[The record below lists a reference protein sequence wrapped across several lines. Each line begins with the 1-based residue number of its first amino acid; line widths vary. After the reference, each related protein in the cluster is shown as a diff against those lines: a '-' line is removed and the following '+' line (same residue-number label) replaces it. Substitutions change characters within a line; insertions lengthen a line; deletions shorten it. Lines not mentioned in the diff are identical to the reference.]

1 MPLVLGQKER
11 NQQQQQLW
19 EEHPTYGYYFAKQNE
34 IPQEVCELILYHHER
49 LDGSGFPKIKGGD
62 EIPICAQI
70 IGLCSQ
76 YDEQITVQH
85 LPPYMAIEEIYG
97 ISGIHFDS
105 RVVQA
110 FVNNI
115 PVYPLGVM
123 VRLSNKEVG
132 IVANIRK
139 NQGPR
144 PIVKVFFNRMNRPIT
159 ETKIV
164 DLSKERTVFIEEILE

>member
-1 MPLVLGQKER
+1 
-11 NQQQQQLW
+11 
-19 EEHPTYGYYFAKQNE
+19 
-34 IPQEVCELILYHHER
+34 
-49 LDGSGFPKIKGGD
+49 
-62 EIPICAQI
+62 
-70 IGLCSQ
+70 
-76 YDEQITVQH
+76 
-85 LPPYMAIEEIYG
+85 MAIEEIYG
-97 ISGIHFDS
+97 TSGILFNS
-105 RVVQA
+105 KVVQA

-164 DLSKERTVFIEEILE
+164 DLSKERTIFIEEILE